1 MKKYL
6 LHLLYGFLVLV
17 IVSAFAF
24 KIFQPIQV
32 LPRIT
37 LAPAFSLIDQDGEQL
52 TSEDLRGQFVLYT
65 FTYTNCVEPCF
76 DIDKTLHE
84 IQSRLSEANLND
96 IKITFVTISFD
107 PERDTPDTLK
117 SYAESVN
124 ADTTQWKFATT
135 NDPALL
141 KTIIGGGFETYYEQK
156 SDNSFSFDPTFILVD
171 GWGVIRG
178 EYRYKTE
185 VSTTDRILRHLSV
198 LADETQ
204 NSTGSTKLA
213 YEAAHLFLCYAP

>member
-1 MKKYL
+1 MKKYI
-6 LHLLYGFLVLV
+6 LHFFYGFLILI

-24 KIFQPIQV
+24 KVFQPIQV

-37 LAPAFSLIDQDGEQL
+37 LSPAFSLTDQDGERL

-76 DIDKTLHE
+76 NIDETIHE
-84 IQSRLSEANLND
+84 IQSRLNEANLNG
-96 IKITFVTISFD
+96 IKTTFVTISFD
-107 PERDTPDTLK
+107 PERDTPETLK
-117 SYAESVN
+117 TYAESIN

-135 NDPALL
+135 TDQALL
-141 KTIIGGGFETYYEQK
+141 KTIIGSGFETYYEQK
-156 SDNSFSFDPTFILVD
+156 PDNSFSFDPVFILVD
-171 GWGVIRG
+171 GWGIIRG
-178 EYRYKTE
+178 EYRYQTE
-185 VSTTDRILRHLSV
+185 VSTADRILRHLSV
-198 LADETQ
+198 LADEVQ